1 LNVLYYEYFRRD
13 QVVSASVHI
22 YEVVRNLQKAGHE
35 ILYLP
40 GGKKATGEARKTKKR
55 KFLLKNFLLS
65 GLFLSFLYE
74 VRKGATGVALIHK
87 TGFKPDILY
96 ARHCLFNSADFLSFI
111 LRIPLVKEVNGIV
124 AEEYVAEGKAGKLT
138 MAVLRIIEKQSL
150 RKADKIIVVTPN
162 IKDILINRFGLNGDT
177 VQVIPLGADVEL
189 FRKIDQQTAKRE
201 LKLDLRYDYV
211 CFCGSFYRWQGID
224 DLIRSIPLVI
234 KSCPTARFLIVGD
247 GIMKD
252 ELISLTK
259 ELGLEESILFTGNVP
274 YEKVPWYISS
284 ADVCIVYKKPMATGY
299 SPLKLYEYM
308 ACGKPVIASN
318 VEGFGILEE
327 HRAGMLVE
335 PESPDMLADAIIRML
350 KNPQLREEMGRN
362 ARELVIMRH
371 RWDGIVDE
379 ISGICTELVVKNR

>member
-1 LNVLYYEYFRRD
+1 MNVLYYEYFSRD

-40 GGKKATGEARKTKKR
+40 RGKKAKAEVRKTKRR
-55 KFLLKNFLLS
+55 KFLPNNFMLP

-124 AEEYVAEGKAGKLT
+124 AEEYAAEGKAGKLT

-224 DLIRSIPLVI
+224 DLIRSIPLVM

-259 ELGLEESILFTGNVP
+259 ELGLEESILFTGSVP
-274 YEKVPWYISS
+274 YEKVPWYLSS

-318 VEGFGILEE
+318 VEGFSILEE

-335 PESPDMLADAIIRML
+335 PENPDMLADAIIRML